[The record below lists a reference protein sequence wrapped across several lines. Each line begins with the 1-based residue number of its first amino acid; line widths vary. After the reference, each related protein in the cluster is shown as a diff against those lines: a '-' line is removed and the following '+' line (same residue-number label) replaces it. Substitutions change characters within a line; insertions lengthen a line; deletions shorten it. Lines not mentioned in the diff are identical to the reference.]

1 MKKLVSSVLVIGAL
15 LTILVAGYFY
25 GGSVLAQAPFDVRA
39 IVWESTPQ
47 DNGQVEMLTPAG
59 VEQVLVD
66 FPAGDQSN
74 WAEHCGQDY
83 WSAKGQGAAIF
94 AGRGDGSLAIY
105 PLAGGDPV
113 PLGAVNRMAC
123 AGPAT
128 FQFSPKGQ
136 RVGYIN
142 YAVESIDHDF
152 PYGDIVFY
160 DAAAGTQQATFDWG
174 TAFTLYDD
182 GALMLRMY
190 PDGKGNATQADLDW
204 WDGSG
209 KQTLVT
215 LEPVYPPDK
224 KDVECGLTSGSVARV
239 GNSAYVLT
247 GQKCETGAVNWRL
260 VSVPMSGGA
269 ATEIASGEPGGGYFP
284 ESFSTELLATKD
296 GKGFLV
302 AVPSG
307 LARNTVR
314 LQWVTPDGQVTP
326 VLEGQHIL
334 VDRFGERLSEG
345 RHMMLSAD
353 GSTLAFVTVSGSG
366 YQSLWLLDLSTP
378 GGTPVLIQEQGANER
393 IFQYAWSPTNVLYY
407 IGGSIESN
415 SLLSVTPGGSPKR
428 IERGRFFQLAVSY
441 DGSKV
446 AVAEWY
452 ANPDSV
458 GDDLFKLDAFDSS
471 GKSFVVKQGDKT
483 HNQMIPLAVQ

>member
-1 MKKLVSSVLVIGAL
+1 MKKLASAVLVIGAL
-15 LTILVAGYFY
+15 LAVF
-25 GGSVLAQAPFDVRA
+25 VLANVYQASISAQAPFDVRV
-39 IVWESTPQ
+39 IVWESTPK
-47 DNGQVEMLTPAG
+47 DNGQVEVLTPAG
-59 VEQVLVD
+59 VDNVLVD
-66 FPAGDQSN
+66 FPAGDQGN
-74 WAEHCGQDY
+74 WAERCGQDY
-83 WSAKGQGAAIF
+83 WAAKGQGAAIF
-94 AGRGDGSLAIY
+94 AGAAQGSIAIY
-105 PLAGGDPV
+105 PLAGGDPIS
-113 PLGAVNRMAC
+113 LGTANRMAC

-142 YAVESIDHDF
+142 YATDAVDRSF
-152 PYGDIVFY
+152 PYGNIVFY
-160 DAAAGTQQATFDWG
+160 DAATGTQQATFDWG

-190 PDGKGNATQADLDW
+190 PDGKGNATEADLDW
-204 WDGSG
+204 WDGSA

-224 KDVECGLTSGSVARV
+224 KKVECGFTSGSVARV

-247 GQKCETGAVNWRL
+247 GQKCATGASNWRL
-260 VSVPMSGGA
+260 VSVPMNGGA
-269 ATEIASGEPGGGYFP
+269 ATEIAFGQPGGGFFS
-284 ESFSTELLATKD
+284 ESFTTELFPTKD

-326 VLEGQHIL
+326 ILEGQHIL
-334 VDRFGERLSEG
+334 ADRFGERLSEG

-353 GSTLAFVTVSGSG
+353 GSTLAFVTVTGSG

-393 IFQYAWSPTNVLYY
+393 IFQYIWSPTNVLYY

-415 SLLSVTPGGSPKR
+415 SLSSVTPGGSPKR

-441 DGSKV
+441 DGHKV

-452 ANPDSV
+452 ANPESI